1 MNRNRDNDTD
11 RISVFLPY
19 TRANQT
25 RRTAAQFLNSALI
38 DKVFILSPDGKKE
51 IDGCRTLAVD
61 RNRGSEVVKAIVSNS
76 SSEFVF
82 ILLDNAEIEVEQL
95 AIEKL
100 LQVAE
105 STSAGIVYSDF
116 YVKAVDK
123 LTPHPVID
131 YMLGSLRDDFDFGS
145 LILVRTEAME
155 DAFSKSKKTYKYAGL
170 YDLRLRISENNSIV
184 RIPEYLYSIKQE
196 VTKKIAEVQF
206 EYVDPQSRE
215 MQIEMEEAATEHLK
229 RIDAYLKP
237 EFKEVNFDESKF
249 ELEASVVIPVKDRI
263 KTIGDAVES
272 ALKQKTDFPFNII
285 IVDNHSVDGTTN
297 LVKSY
302 ADKDKRVIHLIPKR
316 RDLGIGGCWTE
327 AVHHA
332 SCGKFACQLDSD
344 DLYKD
349 ENTLQKI
356 IDTFIKEKAAIVVGT
371 YILTDFN
378 LREIPPG
385 IIDHKEWTIENG
397 HNNILRINGFGA
409 PRAFYTPVL
418 RKIKI
423 PNVSYGEDYAVG
435 LVISRNYKIA
445 RIYEPIYYCRR
456 WEGNSD
462 AQLDIIKLN
471 ENNHYKDKLRTFEI
485 LARQKRH
492 TAK

>member
-1 MNRNRDNDTD
+1 M
-11 RISVFLPY
+11 
-19 TRANQT
+19 
-25 RRTAAQFLNSALI
+25 
-38 DKVFILSPDGKKE
+38 
-51 IDGCRTLAVD
+51 
-61 RNRGSEVVKAIVSNS
+61 
-76 SSEFVF
+76 
-82 ILLDNAEIEVEQL
+82 
-95 AIEKL
+95 
-100 LQVAE
+100 
-105 STSAGIVYSDF
+105 
-116 YVKAVDK
+116 
-123 LTPHPVID
+123 
-131 YMLGSLRDDFDFGS
+131 
-145 LILVRTEAME
+145 
-155 DAFSKSKKTYKYAGL
+155 
-170 YDLRLRISENNSIV
+170 
-184 RIPEYLYSIKQE
+184 
-196 VTKKIAEVQF
+196 
-206 EYVDPQSRE
+206 
-215 MQIEMEEAATEHLK
+215 
-229 RIDAYLKP
+229 
-237 EFKEVNFDESKF
+237 
-249 ELEASVVIPVKDRI
+249 
-263 KTIGDAVES
+263 
-272 ALKQKTDFPFNII
+272 
-285 IVDNHSVDGTTN
+285 
-297 LVKSY
+297 
-302 ADKDKRVIHLIPKR
+302 IPKR

-349 ENTLQKI
+349 EDTLQKI

-397 HNNILRINGFGA
+397 HNNILRVNGFGA